1 MLADVAGNLG
11 HTGVDLF
18 FVLSG
23 FLIYGIVF
31 KKHPSYRKFIWQRIR
46 RLYPV
51 FLVVLSLYLVL
62 SIAFPSYSK
71 LPDSLPQALMNIS
84 GNLLMLPGM
93 TRIPAIITVSWS
105 LSYEWF
111 FYLTLPL
118 VIAVFRLRRWNTWQR
133 VAFFVLLAVA
143 ECVL

>member
-1 MLADVAGNLG
+1 
-11 HTGVDLF
+11 
-18 FVLSG
+18 
-23 FLIYGIVF
+23 
-31 KKHPSYRKFIWQRIR
+31 
-46 RLYPV
+46 
-51 FLVVLSLYLVL
+51 
-62 SIAFPSYSK
+62 
-71 LPDSLPQALMNIS
+71 MNIS